1 MGFSVVNLFGY
12 AMDIGEQMLISGAE
26 VHRVE
31 ESISRICRAF
41 GAVRVDVFIITSSM
55 VVTVHTRGG
64 ETYTQTRRV
73 TSTNTNYEKLHRLN
87 QLSREICEKQL
98 SAQEIERRLNDAV
111 NCSKFPLW
119 LEFICYSVI
128 AGAFTLFFGGN
139 IIEALVSL
147 AVGAAVWSA
156 AFFLDKIISNNI
168 FRKFF
173 STVIATLLTFLAVR
187 FCWIANADMVIIGN
201 IMPLI
206 PGIGLT
212 NALRDLFTGDSI
224 AGLLRTIEAVL
235 TALSIA
241 AGYFLIAVLGGFA
254 L

>member
-1 MGFSVVNLFGY
+1 MIKRFGY

-31 ESISRICRAF
+31 ESISRICYAF

-55 VVTVHTRGG
+55 VVTIHTSDDQ
-64 ETYTQTRRV
+64 TYTQTRRV
-73 TSTNTNYEKLHRLN
+73 TSTTTNYEKLHRLN

-98 SAQEIERRLNDAV
+98 TEQEIETKLNDAIR
-111 NCSKFPLW
+111 CSKFPTW
-119 LEFICYSVI
+119 LEFLCYAVI
-128 AGAFTLFFGGN
+128 AGAFTLFFGGSF
-139 IIEALVSL
+139 IEALVSL
-147 AVGAAVWSA
+147 AVGAIVWLGT
-156 AFFLDKIISNNI
+156 FLFDKIISNTM

-173 STVIATLLTFLAVR
+173 SMVMATFLAFLAVK
-187 FCWIANADMVIIGN
+187 CGWITTVDMVIIGN
-201 IMPLI
+201 VMLLI

-235 TALSIA
+235 TALSIT
-241 AGYFLIAVLGGFA
+241 AGYFLVAVLGGFA